1 MTSSPASWRPSMKWL
16 LAFCLWTAIG
26 LSFASQFYISSSRM
40 GRPVSWWYAV
50 NYSLL
55 DWYVFAALSIPVIWL
70 SRQFRVDRSTSWQ
83 VSVPLHLAAS
93 ALFSLCY
100 IVARALVAQ
109 AQEWFGGSPISFNQ
123 AFQPL
128 LVKSFHFNLWIY
140 WIILAVAHALDYYQ
154 ESQERELRTSELERH
169 LAQARLQ
176 ALQMQLN
183 PHFLFNTLHAISAL
197 MHKDVEDADRMI
209 ARLSELL
216 RYALEST
223 DAQEV
228 PLRQELAFLDRYLE
242 IEKAR
247 FGDRLCVR
255 KQIEPL
261 TLDAQVP
268 NLILQPL
275 VENAIRH
282 GIEPHSKRGEIG
294 LSARHENGALHIEVR
309 DNGRGL
315 NSDEGPL
322 EEGVGLSNTRARL
335 AELYGAGHRFELQ
348 NASEGGLIVHLSIP
362 YRSEVNDESSDPH
375 EPTAPTPLASHHSP
389 PATRS

>member
-1 MTSSPASWRPSMKWL
+1 
-16 LAFCLWTAIG
+16 
-26 LSFASQFYISSSRM
+26 M

-55 DWYVFAALSIPVIWL
+55 DWYVFAVLSVPVVWL
-70 SRQFRVDRSTSWQ
+70 SRHYRVDRATSWQ

-93 ALFSLCY
+93 ALFSFSY
-100 IVARALVAQ
+100 IAARAWVAQ
-109 AQEWFGGSPISFNQ
+109 GQEWLGGHPISFGE

-176 ALQMQLN
+176 SLQMQLN

-197 MHKDVEDADRMI
+197 MHKDVEAADRMI
-209 ARLSELL
+209 ARLSDLL

-223 DAQEV
+223 ASQEV
-228 PLRQELAFLDRYLE
+228 PLHQELGFLDRYLE
-242 IEKAR
+242 IEQAR
-247 FGDRLCVR
+247 FGDRLVVR
-255 KQIEPL
+255 KNIEPAAM
-261 TLDAQVP
+261 DAMVP

-282 GIEPHSKRGEIG
+282 GIEPHSRRGEIA
-294 LSARHENGALHIEVR
+294 LSARLDSGGLLHLEVQ
-309 DNGRGL
+309 DNGTGL
-315 NSDEGPL
+315 DEEEGLL

-335 AELYGAGHRFELQ
+335 AELYGKDHKFALQ
-348 NASEGGLIVHLSIP
+348 NAPESGLVVRVSIP
-362 YRSEVNDESSDPH
+362 YRSELDEE
-375 EPTAPTPLASHHSP
+375 EPEEEDRLNRAAAAPAHP
-389 PATRS
+389 PNTLRSTNENSNVDC